1 MTRGLRLALRIV
13 TRRGWILLLVLGVV
27 WGLPYLFIKIA
38 VETFSPQGVVF
49 LRCVIAAAILL
60 PIVLGTGQLKQLR
73 GRWTWVIAFGF
84 VEITLTWL
92 ALNWA
97 EQRISSSFAAL
108 LIATV
113 PLVTAILAW
122 RVGIDD
128 RLSGRRLV
136 GLGIGFLGV
145 VALVGL
151 DISGGSLWAV
161 VAMIITVVGYS
172 FGPIIVDRKL
182 SDLPSLAI
190 IACAMTLNAV
200 IYAPWAW
207 LSWPTE
213 PIPTSAWVS
222 VIVLG
227 SICSALAFIIFF
239 ALIAEVGPSRTTLIT
254 YINPVVAV
262 GLGVVVLSEPLT
274 IGLAVGL
281 PLVLLGSWMATR
293 KGPAMESEPHA

>member
-1 MTRGLRLALRIV
+1 M

-60 PIVLGTGQLKQLR
+60 PIVLGKGQLKQLR
-73 GRWTWVIAFGF
+73 GRWTWVIAFAL
-84 VEITLTWL
+84 VEITFTWL

-161 VAMIITVVGYS
+161 VAMIITVIGYS
-172 FGPIIVDRKL
+172 LGPIIVDRKL

-190 IACAMTLNAV
+190 IACAMTINAV

-207 LSWPTE
+207 LSWPAT

-262 GLGVVVLSEPLT
+262 GLGVVVLAEPLT

-293 KGPAMESEPHA
+293 KGPTLEAEPHA

>member
-1 MTRGLRLALRIV
+1 MS
-13 TRRGWILLLVLGVV
+13 RRGWSLLLLLGVV

-60 PIVLGTGQLKQLR
+60 PIAVGSGQLKRLR
-73 GRWTWVIAFGF
+73 GRWTWVIVFAL
-84 VEITLTWL
+84 VEITFTWL

-113 PLVTAILAW
+113 PLVTAVLAW

-128 RLSGRRLV
+128 RLGGRRLV
-136 GLGIGFLGV
+136 GLGVGFLGV
-145 VALVGL
+145 AALVGL
-151 DISGGSLWAV
+151 DISGGSAWAV
-161 VAMIITVVGYS
+161 AAMAITVLGYS
-172 FGPIIVDRKL
+172 LGPIIVDRKL

-190 IACAMTLNAV
+190 IAAAMTLNAV
-200 IYAPWAW
+200 LYAPWAW
-207 LSWPTE
+207 VSWPTG

-222 VIVLG
+222 VLVLG
-227 SICSALAFIIFF
+227 SVCSALAFIIFF

-262 GLGVVVLSEPLT
+262 ALGVIVLSEPLT
-274 IGLAVGL
+274 IGLALGL

-293 KGPAMESEPHA
+293 KGPAIESERHA

>member
-1 MTRGLRLALRIV
+1 M
-13 TRRGWILLLVLGVV
+13 TRRGWALLLLLGVV

-38 VETFSPQGVVF
+38 VESFSPQGVVF
-49 LRCVIAAAILL
+49 LRCLIAAIILL
-60 PIVLGTGQLKQLR
+60 PIAIGTGQLSRLR
-73 GRWTWVIAFGF
+73 GRWTWVIAFAF
-84 VEITLTWL
+84 VEITFTWL

-113 PLVTAILAW
+113 PLVTSVLAW

-151 DISGGSLWAV
+151 DISGSSLWAV

-172 FGPIIVDRKL
+172 LGPIIVDRRL

-190 IACAMTLNAV
+190 IACAMTINAV
-200 IYAPWAW
+200 IYAPWA
-207 LSWPTE
+207 LLTWPTE
-213 PIPTSAWVS
+213 PIPASAWVS
-222 VIVLG
+222 VLVLG

-262 GLGVVVLSEPLT
+262 ALGVIVLAEPLT

-293 KGPAMESEPHA
+293 KGPALEAEPHA